1 MLARSTTSGRSTNTT
16 IANAAAAQARE
27 RRDESKK
34 AMSASRPPSTEPSIQ
49 RVSNIELFFDLVFVF
64 TLTQLTGLVVRPH
77 DLSDY
82 LKAILVFMTLM
93 WIYVGYTWLTS
104 NIAIENLSQRLLLFT
119 SMASFFV
126 MALSIPDVF
135 GAGGLPYA
143 LGLLV
148 VTIVHAGLFRT
159 APTTSAQAIRFF
171 APFNVAAALLVLIAA
186 FVRPPWDWLLWGA
199 AVAVL
204 LISTTLGRE
213 AAFQLSP
220 SHFVERNGLLIILAL
235 GESIVDLG
243 IGARGLPIDN
253 TLVLSAV
260 LTLFLAASVWW
271 TYFGG
276 DESLAE
282 RHFAGAAPSDRARM
296 ALIGFGYAHFIMIAG
311 IILIAAGL
319 EVAITHPIGQLE
331 AADEVGIW
339 NLAAGVA
346 LYLSGDTLYRQVLR
360 IGPGRL
366 RLLIAGLALVTIP
379 LGLIFGTLAQVTAG
393 VLLLQP
399 LWLVERKENARN
411 RQKHGVG
418 NDDVTQHEHLS

>member
-1 MLARSTTSGRSTNTT
+1 MR
-16 IANAAAAQARE
+16 
-27 RRDESKK
+27 
-34 AMSASRPPSTEPSIQ
+34 ASRPPSTGPSIQ

-64 TLTQLTGLVVRPH
+64 TLTQLTGLVVHPH
-77 DLSDY
+77 DFSDY
-82 LKAILVFMTLM
+82 LKAILVFVTLM
-93 WIYVGYTWLTS
+93 WIYVGYAWLTS
-104 NIAIENLSQRLLLFT
+104 NIAIQNLSQRLLLFT

-135 GAGGLPYA
+135 GDGGLPYA

-148 VTIVHAGLFRT
+148 VTIVHAGLFKT

-171 APFNVAAALLVLIAA
+171 APFNIASALLVLIAA
-186 FVRPPWDWLLWGA
+186 FVRPPWDWLLWVA

-204 LISTTLGRE
+204 LISSALGRE
-213 AAFQLSP
+213 GAFQLSP
-220 SHFVERNGLLIILAL
+220 SHFVERNSLLIIVAL
-235 GESIVDLG
+235 GESIVDIG
-243 IGARGLPIDN
+243 IGARGLPIDT
-253 TLVLSAV
+253 TLVLSAA
-260 LTLFLAASVWW
+260 LALFLSASVWW

-282 RHFAGAAPSDRARM
+282 QHFAGAAPSERARM

-319 EVAITHPIGQLE
+319 GVAITHPVGQPE

-339 NLAAGVA
+339 NLAAGLA
-346 LYLSGDTLYRQVLR
+346 LYLIGDTLYRRVLR

-366 RLLIAGLALVTIP
+366 RLLIAALALLTVP
-379 LGLIFGTLAQVTAG
+379 LGLIFGALAQLTAC

-399 LWLVERKENARN
+399 LWLVERNQSARN
-411 RQKHGVG
+411 R
-418 NDDVTQHEHLS
+418 